1 MTAMPAFHTILGTFS
16 RRAVVLPLAFAL
28 LLAGTL
34 LQTEAKA
41 DDAKAREI
49 MQRLH
54 DQSEWKFFPSR
65 ERRL

>member
-1 MTAMPAFHTILGTFS
+1 MTAMPAFHTILGTFAQ
-16 RRAVVLPLAFAL
+16 RVVVLSLAFAL

-49 MQRLH
+49 MQRFH
-54 DQSEWKFFPSR
+54 DQSE
-65 ERRL
+65 